1 MWHWYNLAVPLFRY
15 EATDPQGHLV
25 RGVVNASTLSDAYAQ
40 VDAKGI
46 RGAQVVAAPT
56 QQETAPATSGVQE
69 TSIGLLRLA
78 PAAEL
83 ALFFRQLG
91 AYIHSGLSAAE
102 AFSEIGG
109 RTKHN
114 GLRKASLQIAHRV
127 RGGES
132 IASAARAARLPV
144 SATQLGLL
152 DIGESTGT
160 LELACAEA
168 ALSSETDLALSKGM
182 AWTKWLFWQNIWAF
196 AFIAPMV
203 RGLDA
208 TQLAKSLK
216 LWGMDTLRFG
226 IPGCLA
232 LHLIHYLFLNFR
244 STAVGAVF
252 VGKVALFFPISRKTA
267 YARAE
272 AAFVRSL
279 GQGVKA
285 GLPLGR
291 SIELAVSSV
300 DNAVLQAKAL
310 SASRRVSQGG
320 TLAEVVSELQF
331 LSHASAARIATGE
344 RTGTLEATLK
354 QLADSA
360 QAVSMSA
367 VEGDRAFRTWGS
379 IVVTVL
385 ATVAVT
391 IIVGVALKD
400 AILKFADGFAEGQ

>member
-1 MWHWYNLAVPLFRY
+1 VPLFRY
-15 EATDPQGHLV
+15 EATDTKGHPV
-25 RGVVNASTLSDAYAQ
+25 RGVVNASTLTDAHAQ

-46 RGAQVVAAPT
+46 RGAQVYAAPT
-56 QQETAPATSGVQE
+56 QQETLSVAAGNQTYPT
-69 TSIGLLRLA
+69 GLLRPA

-102 AFSEIGG
+102 AFGEVGG
-109 RTKHN
+109 RSRHS
-114 GLRKASLQIAHRV
+114 GLRRASLQIAQRV

-132 IASAARAARLPV
+132 ISSAARAVRIPV
-144 SATQLGLL
+144 TASQLGLL
-152 DIGESTGT
+152 EIGESTGT
-160 LELACAEA
+160 LELACSEA
-168 ALSSETDLALSKGM
+168 ALSAETDLALSKGM

-203 RGLDA
+203 RGIDA
-208 TQLAKSLK
+208 SQLTRSLK
-216 LWGMDTLRFG
+216 LWGLDIVRFG
-226 IPGCLA
+226 IPFCVSIHVL
-232 LHLIHYLFLNFR
+232 HYLFLTFR
-244 STAVGAVF
+244 STLAGATF
-252 VGKVALFFPISRKTA
+252 AGKVALFLPVSRRTA

-285 GLPLGR
+285 GLPPGR
-291 SIELAVSSV
+291 CIGLAASAV
-300 DNAVLQAKAL
+300 DNVVLQGQANRAAQRIGRGDSL
-310 SASRRVSQGG
+310 TDAI
-320 TLAEVVSELQF
+320 SELHF
-331 LSHASAARIATGE
+331 LSHNAAASIATGE

-354 QLADSA
+354 QLADAA
-360 QAVSMSA
+360 QAASMSA

-379 IVVTVL
+379 IAVTAL

-400 AILKFADGFAEGQ
+400 AILKFADGFAEGF

>member
-1 MWHWYNLAVPLFRY
+1 
-15 EATDPQGHLV
+15 
-25 RGVVNASTLSDAYAQ
+25 VNASTLTDAYAQ

-46 RGAQVVAAPT
+46 RGAQVFAAPT
-56 QQETAPATSGVQE
+56 QQDTPTTISGTLSGSSRFLRPAPAS
-69 TSIGLLRLA
+69 
-78 PAAEL
+78 EL

-102 AFSEIGG
+102 AFGEIGG

-127 RGGES
+127 RGGQS
-132 IASAARAARLPV
+132 IASAARAVKLPV
-144 SATQLGLL
+144 AATQLGLL
-152 DIGESTGT
+152 EIGESTGT

-196 AFIAPMV
+196 ALIAPMV
-203 RGLDA
+203 RGVDA
-208 TQLAKSLK
+208 TQLSHSLK

-226 IPGCLA
+226 IPSCLA
-232 LHLIHYLFLNFR
+232 LHFIHFLFLNFR
-244 STAVGAVF
+244 STNIGAMF
-252 VGKVALFFPISRKTA
+252 VGKVALLFPISRRTV
-267 YARAE
+267 YSRAE

-291 SIELAVSSV
+291 SIELAASAV
-300 DNAVLQAKAL
+300 DNAVLQKQAL
-310 SASRRVSQGG
+310 LAAMRISRGG
-320 TLAEVVSELQF
+320 TLADVTSELQF
-331 LSHASAARIATGE
+331 LSDGSAARIATGE
-344 RTGTLEATLK
+344 RTGTLEVTLK

-360 QAVSMSA
+360 QAASMSA

-391 IIVGVALKD
+391 IVVGVALKD
-400 AILKFADGFAEGQ
+400 AILKFADGFAEGH

>member
-1 MWHWYNLAVPLFRY
+1 VPLFRY
-15 EATDPQGHLV
+15 EATDTKGHPV
-25 RGVVNASTLSDAYAQ
+25 RGVVNASTLTDAHAQ

-46 RGAQVVAAPT
+46 RGAQVYAAPMH
-56 QQETAPATSGVQE
+56 QEEPFGSTGNTRSS
-69 TSIGLLRLA
+69 TGLLRPA
-78 PAAEL
+78 PPGEL

-102 AFSEIGG
+102 AFGEIGG
-109 RTKHN
+109 RTRHA
-114 GLRKASLQIAHRV
+114 GLRTASLQIAHRV

-132 IASAARAARLPV
+132 IAFATRAVRLPV
-144 SATQLGLL
+144 TASQLGLL
-152 DIGESTGT
+152 EIGESTGT
-160 LELACAEA
+160 LELACSEA
-168 ALSSETDLALSKGM
+168 ALSAETDLALSKGM

-203 RGLDA
+203 RGIDGDH
-208 TQLAKSLK
+208 LARSLK
-216 LWGMDTLRFG
+216 IWGLDVVRYG
-226 IPGCLA
+226 IPCCLA
-232 LHLIHYLFLNFR
+232 VHAIHYLFLLFR
-244 STAVGAVF
+244 STVAGGRFA
-252 VGKVALFFPISRKTA
+252 GNVALMFPVSRRTA

-291 SIELAVSSV
+291 CIELATSAVE
-300 DNAVLQAKAL
+300 NTVLQVQAKRAAL
-310 SASRRVSQGG
+310 RIARGE
-320 TLAEVVSELQF
+320 TLANAITELQF
-331 LSHASAARIATGE
+331 LSHNASASIATGE
-344 RTGTLEATLK
+344 RTGTLEGILK

-360 QAVSMSA
+360 QAASMSA

-379 IVVTVL
+379 IAVTVV

-391 IIVGVALKD
+391 IVVGVALKD

>member
-1 MWHWYNLAVPLFRY
+1 MPLFRY
-15 EATDPQGHLV
+15 EATDTKGHPV
-25 RGVVNASTLSDAYAQ
+25 RGVVNASTLTDAHAQ

-46 RGAQVVAAPT
+46 RGAQVYAAPT
-56 QQETAPATSGVQE
+56 QQETQTGAAGNPTYP
-69 TSIGLLRLA
+69 TGLLRPA

-102 AFSEIGG
+102 AFGEVGG
-109 RTKHN
+109 RSRHT
-114 GLRKASLQIAHRV
+114 GLRRASLQIAQRV

-132 IASAARAARLPV
+132 IASAARAVRIPV
-144 SATQLGLL
+144 TASQLGLL

-160 LELACAEA
+160 LELACSEA
-168 ALSSETDLALSKGM
+168 ALSAETDLALSKGM

-203 RGLDA
+203 RGIDA
-208 TQLAKSLK
+208 SQLTRSLK
-216 LWGMDTLRFG
+216 LWGLDIVRFG
-226 IPGCLA
+226 IPFCVSIHVL
-232 LHLIHYLFLNFR
+232 HYLFLTFR
-244 STAVGAVF
+244 STLAGATF
-252 VGKVALFFPISRKTA
+252 AGKVALFLPVSRRTA

-285 GLPLGR
+285 GLPPGR
-291 SIELAVSSV
+291 CIGLAASAV
-300 DNAVLQAKAL
+300 DNVVLQGQAHRAAQRIGRGDSL
-310 SASRRVSQGG
+310 TDAI
-320 TLAEVVSELQF
+320 SELHF
-331 LSHASAARIATGE
+331 LSHNAAASIATGE
-344 RTGTLEATLK
+344 RTGTLEAALK
-354 QLADSA
+354 QLADAA
-360 QAVSMSA
+360 QAASMSA

-379 IVVTVL
+379 IAVTAL

-400 AILKFADGFAEGQ
+400 AILKFADGFAEGF